1 MQHDSE
7 DKSRPKPTGL
17 MKPVSWVLCLKIL
30 AIFLLWL
37 CFFTPGKRLAQTP
50 ENVTAGLLGQPA
62 APVVSREERP

>member
-30 AIFLLWL
+30 AIFCFGSVFSPPASVLL
-37 CFFTPGKRLAQTP
+37 KRRKMSP
-50 ENVTAGLLGQPA
+50 
-62 APVVSREERP
+62 PVF

>member
-37 CFFTPGKRLAQTP
+37 CFFPSFIVKSSNRLYSKSF
-50 ENVTAGLLGQPA
+50 LSFSL
-62 APVVSREERP
+62 

>member
-7 DKSRPKPTGL
+7 NKSRPKPTGL

-37 CFFTPGKRLAQTP
+37 CFFT
-50 ENVTAGLLGQPA
+50 AGLLGQPA

>member
-37 CFFTPGKRLAQTP
+37 CFFGRK
-50 ENVTAGLLGQPA
+50 
-62 APVVSREERP
+62 

>member
-7 DKSRPKPTGL
+7 NKSRPKPTGL

-37 CFFTPGKRLAQTP
+37 CFFTPASVLLKRRKMSP
-50 ENVTAGLLGQPA
+50 
-62 APVVSREERP
+62 PVF